1 MINKV
6 AGLARAL
13 AIVLAIVAAFVAIP
27 VQVPIILLVL
37 GLVAGLL
44 YAADDFVRLG
54 VFALVLPLAG
64 AAVGMLPAVGTQ
76 LAAILANVGIAV
88 GGILVT
94 RIVLR
99 LYETLVGDL
108 KGLAG

>member
-37 GLVAGLL
+37 GLIAGLL
-44 YAADDFVRLG
+44 YGADDFVRLALL
-54 VFALVLPLAG
+54 ALVLPLAG
-64 AAVGMLPAVGTQ
+64 AAVGLIPAVGAQ
-76 LAAILANVGIAV
+76 LAAVLANIGIAV
-88 GGILVT
+88 GGVLVT

-108 KGLAG
+108 KGVAG